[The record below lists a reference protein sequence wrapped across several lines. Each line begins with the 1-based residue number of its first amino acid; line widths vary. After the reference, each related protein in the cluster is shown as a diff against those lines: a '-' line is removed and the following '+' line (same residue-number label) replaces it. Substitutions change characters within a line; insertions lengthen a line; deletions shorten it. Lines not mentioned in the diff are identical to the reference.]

1 MIIYRNFT
9 HAEVCNFTDM
19 YYPYLL
25 ETFQEEPFLEH
36 IGYLQK
42 ENINSPPTLIN
53 TDSIESMEELI
64 KFVEQLIRKE
74 KIKKINECKTV
85 SRD

>member
-1 MIIYRNFT
+1 MIIKRNFT
-9 HAEVCNFTDM
+9 HAEVCNFNDT

-25 ETFQEEPFLEH
+25 ETYTEEPFLEH

-53 TDSIESMEELI
+53 TDDIESMEELI
-64 KFVEQLIRKE
+64 KYTEQLIRKE

>member
-1 MIIYRNFT
+1 MIIKGDIF
-9 HAEVCNFTDM
+9 HSQVCNFNDM

-42 ENINSPPTLIN
+42 ENINSPPSLIN
-53 TDSIESMEELI
+53 TDNIESMEELI
-64 KFVEQLIRKE
+64 KFTKQLIRKE
-74 KIKKINECKTV
+74 KIKKINESKTI